1 PHHHQQQQ
9 QEGELAADED
19 GRESGMLPPPP
30 PLPPRAASEA
40 ALSSLAGVRQYDRA
54 ELDSAVVRQLSGEL
68 ERRRAAEL
76 AGLRAQLARIESDA
90 DSARRDLA
98 SCEAQLDAALR
109 DAESGSCDP
118 AKTRRIRSMEAA
130 AEARVRQL
138 QTLEARR
145 RATKERIEAASLEAE
160 AVAEAE
166 AAGTTN
172 RVAAT
177 GDADCDM
184 GFAGV
189 GRAAAAPSIERPVA
203 VKRPAVCV
211 EVDPSSTR
219 SAPATKR
226 SRQQQ
231 KQHQQRRRQSVRLV
245 EESPPESP
253 SSAASSELHQ
263 EAQHQQQQQRAR
275 PLLDDASLLAYER
288 RIARLNRSELIDRQ
302 VRLEDGGS
310 DIGDDFNDESDDSP
324 MQLEGLPDGLAF
336 ALPRKV
342 WQSLFPYQRVAVRWL
357 RELHSQGVGGI
368 MGDQMGLG
376 KTVQM
381 IALLAGLSYSHN
393 RLGGPRLGPVLI
405 ACPGTVLQQW
415 LGELR
420 QWYPRFRVAILHST
434 GSGYSKPAKLVHSIA
449 NHPGILLTTYNTL
462 TMHRDVLLK
471 YRWDYVILDEGHR
484 IKNPTSDVT
493 IACKQFPT
501 PHRIIISGTPMQNN
515 LKELWSLFDFVY
527 PGKLG
532 DLQDFMQHLAT
543 PILQGGYASASKFQV
558 ELAYRCACSLRDT
571 INPYLLRR
579 MKEDVRL
586 QLPGKSEQV
595 LFCRLSDYQRDV
607 YKEYL
612 ASRECRQI
620 LEGRYM
626 VFPGLSTL
634 RKICN
639 HPDLS
644 TGPPQKFGLPSRES
658 LTFGYYKRSG
668 KMLVVDALLKAWRS
682 DGHKVLLFS
691 QSRRMLGVL
700 EAFVKKRGYP
710 YMRMDGGTAVRSRQT
725 LVHRFN
731 TDPGTFV
738 FLLTSRV
745 GGIGVNLTGA
755 NRVIIFDPDWNPCTD
770 LQARERAWR
779 IGQQRDVVIY
789 RLLSSGTIEEKV
801 YHRQIFKQFLAN
813 RILRDPRQRRFFKA
827 NNLDELFAL
836 KDDVEGTETRA
847 LFTGTGAST
856 NRFDA
861 LRQRQEAAGV
871 DLGAA
876 SDSEAEMAS
885 TDVDAMSESS
895 ASDAP
900 AAAAQL
906 TDSRRA
912 ELRELAR
919 KLSAKVA
926 REFSAPSGADAEPAE
941 ARGPAQEKSR
951 RKEKKQKKKKKKSKD
966 KSGGDRKRARGAK
979 RQEVDGHRIEFVVKQ
994 AAFDYGDGQ
1003 RGSDKTGAGPSTSR
1017 DAADSADPLVS
1028 ALVPRASQHR
1038 LEAAE
1043 RSNPQIDA
1051 EVRRV
1056 LRKARLDAS
1065 PAKRKPPAALD
1076 GKAKK
1081 LKSKI
1086 AKIPKLQTE
1095 SKAASTTAG
1104 PSSGSSIIAS
1114 GANNKLERALIRC
1127 GVQDAVLQ
1135 EVIEAPGPAD
1145 VDLVEWQASE
1155 TATAAVAALRDRLAA
1170 SAAAAAAAGPVK
1182 QFGRVRR
1189 CWLWCRLDD
1198 STAQGQVESHFSGA
1212 ALLSTGRVRYSSDD
1226 LFLLIDLRLRRQ
1238 QQQSAGLG
1246 QAGGLNRRAVDLASS
1261 IRVFHTLVQDCRRDS
1276 SEIARHFS
1284 FSTSSSMSSDV
1295 VGEILRPDEGHLLRA
1310 LLRQMCD
1317 FDRPSGMWTLKP
1329 EFR

>member
-1 PHHHQQQQ
+1 MLQPHHHQQQQ

-211 EVDPSSTR
+211 EV
-219 SAPATKR
+219 
-226 SRQQQ
+226 
-231 KQHQQRRRQSVRLV
+231 
-245 EESPPESP
+245 
-253 SSAASSELHQ
+253 
-263 EAQHQQQQQRAR
+263 
-275 PLLDDASLLAYER
+275 
-288 RIARLNRSELIDRQ
+288 
-302 VRLEDGGS
+302 RLEDGGS

-342 WQSLFPYQRVAVRWL
+342 WQSLFPYQRVA
-357 RELHSQGVGGI
+357 GVGGI

-895 ASDAP
+895 ASDAAP

>member
-1 PHHHQQQQ
+1 
-9 QEGELAADED
+9 
-19 GRESGMLPPPP
+19 MLPPPP
-30 PLPPRAASEA
+30 PPTLPPRAASEA

-211 EVDPSSTR
+211 EV
-219 SAPATKR
+219 
-226 SRQQQ
+226 
-231 KQHQQRRRQSVRLV
+231 
-245 EESPPESP
+245 
-253 SSAASSELHQ
+253 
-263 EAQHQQQQQRAR
+263 
-275 PLLDDASLLAYER
+275 
-288 RIARLNRSELIDRQ
+288 
-302 VRLEDGGS
+302 RLEDGGGGS
-310 DIGDDFNDESDDSP
+310 GDDFNDESDDLP

-336 ALPRKV
+336 ALPRKI
-342 WQSLFPYQRVAVRWL
+342 WQSLFPYQRVA
-357 RELHSQGVGGI
+357 GVGGI

-462 TMHRDVLLK
+462 TMHRDILLK

-876 SDSEAEMAS
+876 SDSEAETAS
-885 TDVDAMSESS
+885 TDVDAMKESS
-895 ASDAP
+895 ASDAAP
-900 AAAAQL
+900 VAAAQL

-926 REFSAPSGADAEPAE
+926 REFSAPSGAEAEPAE
-941 ARGPAQEKSR
+941 TREPAQEKSR

-1135 EVIEAPGPAD
+1135 E
-1145 VDLVEWQASE
+1145 
-1155 TATAAVAALRDRLAA
+1155 
-1170 SAAAAAAAGPVK
+1170 
-1182 QFGRVRR
+1182 
-1189 CWLWCRLDD
+1189 
-1198 STAQGQVESHFSGA
+1198 SHFSGA